1 MDVGDEGLWQLQV
14 LLGALE
20 ISAPKIGRGR
30 RTLKRD
36 REMAAVFDCE
46 VMLEAGRDNCSQL
59 DSSLPVLP
67 SGLVAMEEY
76 PLHFTMSGSSGAA

>member
-30 RTLKRD
+30 RTLQGD
-36 REMAAVFDCE
+36 RETAVLQQTLIVKF
-46 VMLEAGRDNCSQL
+46 
-59 DSSLPVLP
+59 
-67 SGLVAMEEY
+67 
-76 PLHFTMSGSSGAA
+76 

>member
-36 REMAAVFDCE
+36 REMAA
-46 VMLEAGRDNCSQL
+46 LQQ
-59 DSSLPVLP
+59 SLIVKLCYKQKETTAASRIPVCQFCL
-67 SGLVAMEEY
+67 LV
-76 PLHFTMSGSSGAA
+76 